1 MISKGKLLSLI
12 ETNLIEMPIDYGN
25 NPERMNPDIENKLA
39 NKETPF
45 KDNKA
50 IPQEV
55 PQGGIPSNF
64 EELLASK
71 RFQDVVRKVKH
82 YTGVQGNVTA
92 INTFVQ
98 LQRSMLDTIQI
109 VKEFESRHKEELER
123 LAVEIVM
130 KEMKLPENT
139 LNFNVNLVNIG
150 EVPDEGFNLNAEN
163 PSEEEIEQEF
173 GIPPQE
179 AENDIENFIDSFE
192 NFNDEVA
199 KRRFMNALIQGSAQK
214 GYYMFELVNERLNQ
228 MQPGIVRLYGILMS
242 VNDMLYWL
250 MPDDVIKNNAE
261 QPNAKAGRED
271 VEKGDDEENGG
282 EENDGNDEQQNKPTV
297 SVTAVFFPVLI
308 HELIKGV
315 METMATQGLPDSE
328 KGANMVMNVTDT
340 LAAETWDLR
349 LGPVIWEK
357 FLESYPDRIFEDD
370 AKHIQNYFFSRFSKL
385 NNEEFFRLA
394 KLILKGDQLGKDIVN
409 RMVTEIEE
417 SLRNEDWEE
426 EQYKMDS
433 DDDGEDIV
441 TGKQIGRAH
450 V

>member
-261 QPNAKAGRED
+261 QPNAKAGYR
-271 VEKGDDEENGG
+271 
-282 EENDGNDEQQNKPTV
+282 
-297 SVTAVFFPVLI
+297 
-308 HELIKGV
+308 
-315 METMATQGLPDSE
+315 
-328 KGANMVMNVTDT
+328 
-340 LAAETWDLR
+340 
-349 LGPVIWEK
+349 
-357 FLESYPDRIFEDD
+357 
-370 AKHIQNYFFSRFSKL
+370 
-385 NNEEFFRLA
+385 
-394 KLILKGDQLGKDIVN
+394 
-409 RMVTEIEE
+409 
-417 SLRNEDWEE
+417 DWETDR
-426 EQYKMDS
+426 KS
-433 DDDGEDIV
+433 
-441 TGKQIGRAH
+441 TRLNSSH
-450 V
+450 RL